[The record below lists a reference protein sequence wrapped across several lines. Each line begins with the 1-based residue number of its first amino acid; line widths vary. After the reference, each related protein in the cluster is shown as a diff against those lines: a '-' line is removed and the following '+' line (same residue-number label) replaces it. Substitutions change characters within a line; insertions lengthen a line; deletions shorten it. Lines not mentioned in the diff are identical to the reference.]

1 MSKCFLVSVCAVL
14 LSACESQKVPTTY
27 YEADTP
33 GYVESI
39 VVDESRQ
46 VGYMGTQGDKLDV
59 SGRKGKGLIVMTGCE
74 NGAPVRRNVTKPGVL
89 HSPRALTLH
98 GGLLYAA
105 DRGRI
110 VSVDTKSGKVS
121 TVADLSK
128 AGVESMH
135 DATWAGERM
144 FVSSQTKNRIYE
156 VNPATGKFA
165 EVQSSEPFRGP
176 KGLTWDDGA
185 KRLLVCEY
193 GSGEKVA
200 DGRILSLD
208 PATGK
213 VEQVC
218 GHRGKFSGLALNKGF
233 LYFSDWNRKSRQP
246 GAVCKMDLKSG
257 KVEAVTR
264 KHMNG
269 AADFCVTKDGV
280 VVVPALFDKKLW
292 IIYPKQEY

>member
-1 MSKCFLVSVCAVL
+1 MNKYFLVSACAVL
-14 LSACESQKVPTTY
+14 LSACESQKVQTTY

-46 VGYMGTQGDKLDV
+46 VGYMGTQGDKLDMT
-59 SGRKGKGLIVMTGCE
+59 GRKGKGVIVMTGCE
-74 NGAPVRRNVTKPGVL
+74 NGAPVRRPVTKPGAL

-105 DRGRI
+105 DRSRI
-110 VSVDTKSGKVS
+110 VSIDTKSGKVS

-128 AGVESMH
+128 AGVEAMH
-135 DATWAGERM
+135 DATWAGDRM
-144 FVSSQTKNRIYE
+144 FVSAQSKNRIYE
-156 VNPATGKFA
+156 VNPSTGKFS
-165 EVQSSEPFRGP
+165 EVKTSEPLRGP
-176 KGLTWDDGA
+176 KGLTWDDGEG
-185 KRLLVCEY
+185 RLFVCEY
-193 GSGEKVA
+193 GSNENAA

-208 PATGK
+208 PATGT
-213 VEQVC
+213 VATVG
-218 GHRGKFSGLALNKGF
+218 GHRGKFIGLALNKGV
-233 LYFSDWNRKSRQP
+233 LYFSDWNKKSRQP
-246 GAVCKMDLKSG
+246 GAVCKMDLKTG
-257 KVEAVTR
+257 KVEPVTR

-292 IIYPKQEY
+292 IIYPKQED

>member
-1 MSKCFLVSVCAVL
+1 MFKCFLVSVCAVL
-14 LSACESQKVPTTY
+14 LCACESQRVPTTY

-39 VVDESRQ
+39 VVDESQ
-46 VGYMGTQGDKLDV
+46 QIGYMGTQGDKLDV
-59 SGRKGKGLIVMTGCE
+59 SGRKGKGVIVSTDCQSGL
-74 NGAPVRRNVTKPGVL
+74 PVRRKVTRPGVL

-98 GGLLYAA
+98 GGRLYAA
-105 DRGRI
+105 DRGRV
-110 VSVDTKSGKVS
+110 VSVDTSSGKVS

-128 AGVESMH
+128 AGVEAMD
-135 DATWAGERM
+135 DATWAGERL
-144 FVSSQTKNRIYE
+144 FVSAQARNRVYE
-156 VNPATGKFA
+156 VDPATGKFA
-165 EVQSSEPFRGP
+165 EVRTSEVLRGP
-176 KGLTWDDGA
+176 KGLTWDADKG
-185 KRLLVCEY
+185 RLLVCEY
-193 GSGEKVA
+193 GSGEKAA

-208 PATGK
+208 PVSGK
-213 VEQVC
+213 VEPVC

-233 LYFSDWNRKSRQP
+233 LYFSDWNKKSRQP
-246 GAVCKMDLKSG
+246 GAVCKMDLESG

-292 IIYPKQEY
+292 IIYPKQEG